1 MKNKFSSVT
10 MMIKRKYEMGLEKN
24 YVMFNIFILKSFISK
39 DPIRINVCPMDGQ
52 FTYISFYLFMAFTCD
67 TTTVKIKPKHSIG

>member
-24 YVMFNIFILKSFISK
+24 YVMFNISIIKLLISK
-39 DPIRINVCPMDGQ
+39 DSIRINVCPIDGQ
-52 FTYISFYLFMAFTCD
+52 FISDFIFLWHLR
-67 TTTVKIKPKHSIG
+67 VIPQQ